1 MTHAQVIRTIEIR
14 ATPSK
19 VWRFIATQEALRRWI
34 SANLEI
40 DLQVGGKYRFLG
52 PDNKTW
58 VSGHVMEL
66 VPEGWLILSWLE
78 EDQGWAHPARFVIA
92 LEASAAGTKVTIIHD
107 GFAATGVA
115 SWPEL
120 VADYEQGSDAHGIL
134 DKLAALVNADA
145 S

>member
-1 MTHAQVIRTIEIR
+1 MPQVIRTIEIR

-19 VWRFIATQEALRRWI
+19 VWRFIATQETLRRWI
-34 SANLEI
+34 SPNLDI

-78 EDQGWAHPARFVIA
+78 KDQGWVHPARFVIA
-92 LEASAAGTKVTIIHD
+92 LEALAAGTKVTIIHD
-107 GFAATGVA
+107 GFAATGHA
-115 SWPEL
+115 DWPEI
-120 VADYEQGSDAHGIL
+120 VADYERGSDAHGIL

-145 S
+145 N

>member
-1 MTHAQVIRTIEIR
+1 MPQVIRTIEIR

-19 VWRFIATQEALRRWI
+19 VWRFIATQETLRRWI
-34 SANLEI
+34 SPNLDI

-78 EDQGWAHPARFVIA
+78 KDQGWVHPARFVIA
-92 LEASAAGTKVTIIHD
+92 LEALAAGTKVTIIHD
-107 GFAATGVA
+107 GFAATGHA
-115 SWPEL
+115 DWPAM
-120 VADYEQGSDAHGIL
+120 VADYERGSDAHGIL

-145 S
+145 N